1 MTNLHVEEVED
12 MLRVL
17 ADRHPKLVARSQRS
31 IPLDELIWV
40 LQSLLDEGVSISRL
54 EVILEVLL
62 DRPVQPLA
70 AVRVALAPEV
80 VGPHTDHES
89 TIQVIGILPFLE
101 RQLVR
106 GNFRLFLEQ
115 LSVEIKS
122 RREKPVRAV
131 LLCRPEIRFRVRRL
145 LRPIHPD
152 LPVISWNELPK
163 GVNLNSVALLRTK
176 ADDRAKERLFDRFRA
191 VRARARK

>member
-1 MTNLHVEEVED
+1 MTNLQVEEVED
-12 MLRVL
+12 LLCAL
-17 ADRHPKLVARSQRS
+17 AALHPKLVARSRRS
-31 IPLDELIWV
+31 IRLDELLWV

-62 DRPVQPLA
+62 GRPDQPLA
-70 AVRVALAPEV
+70 SVRVALAPEV
-80 VGPHTDHES
+80 VSLHTDHES

-115 LSVEIKS
+115 LSVEVKS
-122 RREKPVRAV
+122 RHEKPVRPV
-131 LLCRPEIRFRVRRL
+131 LLCRPELRFRVRQL
-145 LRPIHPD
+145 LRPIYPD

-163 GVNLNSVALLRTK
+163 GVNVNSVALLRTK

-191 VRARARK
+191 ARARSRK